1 MWHFI
6 ILSLIAL
13 VIGYYKYGRE
23 KVDVN
28 VSMGDAG
35 LQDENGVPQ
44 INEGN
49 NMEEQEKPMTKEL
62 VCDVLKEIGCLP
74 NETDENRIWFDYQ
87 GITFLLEAVDEC
99 LFVNLIWP
107 WCHSCSLYDVDEFAR
122 VRKVINEINN
132 RSTCTVFY
140 VPNPESDEVAV
151 HIKKNFLFVPQISQL
166 DNYLKCI
173 INGFF
178 VTARNID
185 VEIEKKRMHD
195 SEK

>member
-178 VTARNID
+178 VTARNLD
-185 VEIEKKRMHD
+185 VEIEKIKMLD
-195 SEK
+195 CEK

>member
-35 LQDENGVPQ
+35 LQDENVVPQ

-178 VTARNID
+178 VTARNLD
-185 VEIEKKRMHD
+185 VEIEKIKMLD
-195 SEK
+195 CEK